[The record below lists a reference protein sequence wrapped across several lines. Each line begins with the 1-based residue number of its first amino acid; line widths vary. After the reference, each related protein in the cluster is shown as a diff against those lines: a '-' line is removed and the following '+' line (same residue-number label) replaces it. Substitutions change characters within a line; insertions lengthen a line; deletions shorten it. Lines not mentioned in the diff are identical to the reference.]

1 MVEQVK
7 AFVVFKGIIED
18 RSQDRPI
25 RKQIEVVP
33 FDPELKYLQNLV
45 GGYIEHYIIDEG
57 LNNQFI
63 DMWIDEEGKLK
74 DGLQPSFA
82 LCRDGQL
89 YDVIFG
95 NCVFSKYNR
104 EGETLGL
111 DQDEVVVVLKY
122 LEELPIV
129 GLLKK
134 DGSTVPCLAVD
145 V

>member
-7 AFVVFKGIIED
+7 SFVVYKGIIED
-18 RSQDRPI
+18 RSKDRPI

-33 FDPELKYLQNLV
+33 FDPGLKYLQNLV
-45 GGYIEHYIIDEG
+45 GGYLEHYIIDEG
-57 LNNQFI
+57 LNELYI

-74 DGLQPSFA
+74 DGLIPTFA
-82 LCRDGQL
+82 LCHDGQL
-89 YDVIFG
+89 IDVIFG

-111 DQDEVVVVLKY
+111 NEDEVVTVLKY
-122 LEELPIV
+122 LEDLPIV

-134 DGSTVPCLAVD
+134 DGSTDPCLAVD
-145 V
+145 R